1 MPQSIQQSAQPVYPG
16 SASLR
21 LLKVE
26 AGINGLLPT
35 SWAPPTYSISLLS
48 KLRFA
53 LDGNGL
59 LRQAVARS
67 FLAHTCKRKNQPQQ
81 TEKPIRGLDNVGF
94 IAASRFAPCIGG
106 SAQDAV
112 RTAKCHLEYIP
123 IAQFARINPDEV

>member
-1 MPQSIQQSAQPVYPG
+1 MRFIVCQRMECHSPFNRALQPVYPG

-59 LRQAVARS
+59 LRQAAARS
-67 FLAHTCKRKNQPQQ
+67 FLAHSCKRKNQPQQ
-81 TEKPIRGLDNVGF
+81 TEKPIMGLDNVGF
-94 IAASRFAPCIGG
+94 IAASRFTSP
-106 SAQDAV
+106 
-112 RTAKCHLEYIP
+112 KPE
-123 IAQFARINPDEV
+123 